1 MLIKTKIALAALLL
15 AASAAGASAQ
25 SAGGYEPDGNGQ
37 GLWKRAERPAA
48 QPAGVHA
55 PVIHPGPN
63 VVIENGQYLGQDP
76 DPNVR
81 LMLERDLSWQGF

>member
-1 MLIKTKIALAALLL
+1 MLTKTKIVLAAALL
-15 AASAAGASAQ
+15 AASMAGASAQ
-25 SAGGYEPDGNGQ
+25 TANGYEPNGNVQ
-37 GLWKRAERPAA
+37 GLWTRSERPAA
-48 QPAGVHA
+48 RPAGVHA

-81 LMLERDLSWQGF
+81 LMLERDLSWQ

>member
-1 MLIKTKIALAALLL
+1 MLTKTKIALAAALL

-25 SAGGYEPDGNGQ
+25 TAASGYEPDGNGQ

-48 QPAGVHA
+48 PPAGVHA

-76 DPNVR
+76 DPNFR
-81 LMLERDLSWQGF
+81 LMLERDLSWQ